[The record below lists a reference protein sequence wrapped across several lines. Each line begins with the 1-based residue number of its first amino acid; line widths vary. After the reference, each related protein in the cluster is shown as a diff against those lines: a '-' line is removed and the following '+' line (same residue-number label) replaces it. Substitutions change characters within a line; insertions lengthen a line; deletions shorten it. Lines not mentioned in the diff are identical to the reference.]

1 MRTAV
6 ILGAALSLTVGA
18 VALAQTSGAQTSNA
32 PADAA
37 PARDMHGWRDAK
49 PVNKAD
55 AAERRH
61 ALFARLDKNG
71 DGKVTA
77 DEMAQARADMQA
89 RHVDRMFARLDAD
102 HDGKISR
109 DEAMKG
115 MDDRAELRRGRHGAM
130 LAKLDKDGDGAIS
143 AAEFDA
149 AGDARFYRMD
159 RNGDGVITPD
169 ERRGRHGRHA
179 DGGPR

>member
-1 MRTAV
+1 MRTAL

-18 VALAQTSGAQTSNA
+18 VAFAQAGAS
-32 PADAA
+32 PAVG
-37 PARDMHGWRDAK
+37 MHGDRDAK
-49 PVNKAD
+49 PVSKAD
-55 AAERRH
+55 AADRRH

-71 DGKVTA
+71 DGKVSA
-77 DEMAQARADMQA
+77 EEMARARADLQT
-89 RHVDRMFARLDAD
+89 RRLDHMFARMDAD

-109 DEAMKG
+109 DEAAKA
-115 MDDRAELRRGRHGAM
+115 MDDRAEGRRGRHHGAM

-149 AGDARFYRMD
+149 AGDARFARLD
-159 RNGDGVITPD
+159 KNGDGVITPD
-169 ERRGRHGRHA
+169 ERRGRHGHRP